1 MAVAVTE
8 IMSTS
13 EAAWWPTGRV
23 VTTITGSA
31 NLRLRHYHSGSD
43 SESTR
48 TVQVSRPWS
57 LSSTC
62 NVQARD
68 KAALPVGP
76 QAQIQLRLEVDC
88 ATGSFEQPDST

>member
-1 MAVAVTE
+1 MSVAVTE

-13 EAAWWPTGRV
+13 ESAWWPRV

-48 TVQVSRPWS
+48 TVQVSRPWP